1 VNHLGHFLLTNLLVE
16 KLAASAP
23 ARVVTVSS
31 MMHAGGKIDF
41 ASFRAPA
48 KYSAMAAYRQSK
60 LANILFA
67 NELARRLADRGVT
80 SNSLHPGG
88 VATEIARDSPLWM
101 RVAFRVVGA
110 SPEKGARTSVY
121 LASSPEV
128 EGVTGEYFVSC
139 KPAKTDPLAQD
150 PALAKQLWDES
161 ARLVGLA

>member
-1 VNHLGHFLLTNLLVE
+1 
-16 KLAASAP
+16 
-23 ARVVTVSS
+23 
-31 MMHAGGKIDF
+31 
-41 ASFRAPA
+41 
-48 KYSAMAAYRQSK
+48 
-60 LANILFA
+60 
-67 NELARRLADRGVT
+67 
-80 SNSLHPGG
+80 

-121 LASSPEV
+121 LASSPDV

-139 KPAKTDPLAQD
+139 KPAKADPLAQD